1 MASLAADEE
10 EPGNKYEMQCFN
22 AKGSYQARAEV
33 GQGHEGEGGEEQSPS
48 RDLCHKQGGQA
59 ENDIFKICRFERCL

>member
-22 AKGSYQARAEV
+22 AKGSYQACAEV
-33 GQGHEGEGGEEQSPS
+33 GQGHEGEGGEE
-48 RDLCHKQGGQA
+48 
-59 ENDIFKICRFERCL
+59 